1 LISPDSGIARLKSSI
16 QDQPVHTHYYYE
28 VRVLVRCNVSTV
40 ARESTNVADGAH
52 LGASDPVPLIGER
65 AFRMGRA
72 LRGNTVL
79 THLSLHV
86 TVNSLSLANTEGIAT
101 FIAVS
106 RSLDDLMLL
115 LDVPYNHVGAGEEA
129 RNAPILDRFLLAAA
143 LNGHL
148 SRLSISNAFGALP
161 LANCLHANR
170 TTLEQLV
177 LSFRGD
183 ADGVVITPE
192 MNAAANVVADAFGS
206 LTSLDYI
213 CINDQN
219 DKRFVLPILSRLVDH
234 PSLREL
240 SVEGMRGEARDVNEE
255 RLSSTPLERLGFDV
269 RNNDSYESAKVIFIG
284 LHGQRANLSTLDLTD
299 ICPESDEGA
308 DVFAVML
315 RHNTT
320 VETLNAD
327 LSVVFDSLR
336 LRDDWYLYESTGDSK
351 AEHRKR

>member
-1 LISPDSGIARLKSSI
+1 
-16 QDQPVHTHYYYE
+16 
-28 VRVLVRCNVSTV
+28 
-40 ARESTNVADGAH
+40 
-52 LGASDPVPLIGER
+52 
-65 AFRMGRA
+65 
-72 LRGNTVL
+72 
-79 THLSLHV
+79 
-86 TVNSLSLANTEGIAT
+86 
-101 FIAVS
+101 
-106 RSLDDLMLL
+106 
-115 LDVPYNHVGAGEEA
+115 
-129 RNAPILDRFLLAAA
+129 
-143 LNGHL
+143 
-148 SRLSISNAFGALP
+148 
-161 LANCLHANR
+161 
-170 TTLEQLV
+170 
-177 LSFRGD
+177 
-183 ADGVVITPE
+183 VVITPE

-255 RLSSTPLERLGFDV
+255 RRAHAIKDILLSSTPLERLGFDV

-336 LRDDWYLYESTGDSK
+336 LRDDWYRYESTGDNK
-351 AEHRKR
+351 AEHRKRQKLQ